1 MRAHFY
7 LSRSVVWKSR
17 DYKKKIILC
26 QNRNPHT
33 HIMDLCTEKE
43 ERQYSMILLNIR

>member
-7 LSRSVVWKSR
+7 HSRSVVWKSR
-17 DYKKKIILC
+17 DYKKKIVLF
-26 QNRNPHT
+26 QDRNPRT

-43 ERQYSMILLNIR
+43 DRQDSMILLDIR